1 MLHDNIFI
9 LHFSIMIIRTQMK
22 HWPLVHIIHHLE
34 DPNGTSHSTWLLT
47 YRSGCIR
54 AGDFQVM
61 DWKKNPAPDGRRYA
75 SPVCKPV
82 YFEPRPPMRSLRDP
96 EPLKDIG
103 GKMLISKLQPP
114 QSWI

>member
-34 DPNGTSHSTWLLT
+34 DPNGTSHSTSATPLLT

-61 DWKKNPAPDGRRYA
+61 DWKKNPAPDGRRCA

-82 YFEPRPPMRSLRDP
+82 YFEPRRDP